1 MQLKMLT
8 VSVMSYS
15 RLKYNHY
22 LLGTNN
28 LLKETKGEKKR
39 KSKFFLK
46 VKRKRDEITTCKS
59 KRHIH
64 KDL

>member
-1 MQLKMLT
+1 MLT

-22 LLGTNN
+22 LLGTNS

-46 VKRKRDEITTCKS
+46 EKRKRDEITTCKS
-59 KRHIH
+59 KPHIQ